1 MKLFQPNRKPL
12 SEITRKMAF
21 VARGVEKA
29 DTVVK
34 NGKLLNVNTAEIL
47 DGIDIAITEGRIAL
61 VGKADHCIGPDTEV
75 IDATGAFLAPGFL
88 DGHIHVESSMI
99 TVTEYAKAVI
109 PHGTT
114 GIFCDCHEIVNVLGM
129 PGLKAFVDEGQNLPL
144 KVMTVMPSCVPS
156 LPGFEDAGGFVG
168 PDEVKEAMTWDGI
181 YGLGEMMNYPGVLF
195 GSDSVH
201 GILRETLRSGK
212 VATGHYGDPDIDV
225 GLQAFV
231 AAGITACHESVSKDQ
246 SLARMRLGC
255 YAQLREGSA
264 WHDLKETVRAVTEN
278 NIDSRFVNL
287 ISDDVTPAT
296 LVNEGHLDLIVKR
309 AIGFGMRP
317 IEAVQAVTI
326 NVAQNFERAREI
338 GTLSPGRCADIVF
351 ISDLAECKVERVM
364 CDGVV
369 VAEQG
374 KMVVELS
381 KFEYPEFMTH
391 SIKIDK
397 PLVAD
402 DFKIL
407 IASSGNGKKTATV
420 RVIESVELKVWTLA
434 KTAELPIED
443 GEIRASV
450 EQNIAKCAVIE
461 RYHGGKTKGLGFVG
475 GYGFK
480 GGAVA
485 STVAHDSHNLM
496 IMGMN
501 DEDMALA
508 GNELIERGGG
518 MIAVRDGK
526 VLAVVPMPIAGLL
539 STKPVAE
546 VAAEVEK
553 LEQTWRDLGC
563 TWESPFMTFALV
575 PLIVLPELRLSNRG
589 LVDTVKFDYTD
600 LIVQ

>member
-1 MKLFQPNRKPL
+1 MKKWAPVRKPL
-12 SEITRKMAF
+12 SEVTKKMAF

-29 DTVVK
+29 DAVIQ
-34 NGKLLNVNTAEIL
+34 NGKLINVNTAEIL
-47 DGIDIAITEGRIAL
+47 DGMDIAITEGRIAL
-61 VGKADHCIGPDTEV
+61 VGKADHCIGPDTQV
-75 IDATGAFLAPGFL
+75 IDAAGMFLAPGFL

-129 PGLKAFVDEGQNLPL
+129 PGVKSFVEEGENLPL

-168 PDEVKEAMTWDGI
+168 PDEVKEAMTWPGI
-181 YGLGEMMNYPGVLF
+181 AGLGEMMNYPGVLF
-195 GSDSVH
+195 GSESVH

-212 VATGHYGDPDIDV
+212 VATGHYGDPDITV

-231 AAGITACHESVSKDQ
+231 AAGITACHESVSKEQ
-246 SLARMRLGC
+246 ALARMRLGC

-296 LVNEGHLDLIVKR
+296 LVYEGHLDLIVKR

-317 IEAVQAVTI
+317 IEAIQAVTL
-326 NVAQNFERAREI
+326 NVAQNFEKAREI

-364 CDGVV
+364 CHGVV
-369 VAEQG
+369 VAEGGQ
-374 KMVVELS
+374 MVVELP
-381 KFEYPEFMTH
+381 KFEYPEFMTR
-391 SIKIDK
+391 SINIEK
-397 PLVAD
+397 PLTAD
-402 DFKIL
+402 DFKI
-407 IASSGNGKKTATV
+407 IVAGTDKGTASV
-420 RVIESVELKVWTLA
+420 RVIESVELKVWTLS

-443 GEIRASV
+443 GELKASV
-450 EQNIAKCAVIE
+450 ERNIAKCAVIE
-461 RYHGGKTKGLGFVG
+461 RYQGGKTKGLGFVG
-475 GYGFK
+475 GYGLT

-501 DEDMALA
+501 DDDMAFA
-508 GNELIERGGG
+508 GNELIKLGGG

-553 LEQTWRDLGC
+553 LEQAWRDLGC

-589 LVDTVKFDYTD
+589 LVDTVNWGYTE
-600 LIVQ
+600 LISKE

>member
-1 MKLFQPNRKPL
+1 MKKWAPVRKPL
-12 SEITRKMAF
+12 SEVTKKMAF

-29 DTVVK
+29 DTVIQ
-34 NGKLLNVNTAEIL
+34 NGRLINVNTAEIL
-47 DGIDIAITEGRIAL
+47 DGVDIAIAEGCIAL
-61 VGKADHCIGPDTEV
+61 VGKADHCIGPDTQV
-75 IDATGAFLAPGFL
+75 IDAAGMFLAPGFL

-129 PGLKAFVDEGQNLPL
+129 PGVKSFVEEGENLPL

-168 PDEVKEAMTWDGI
+168 PDEVKEAMTWPGI
-181 YGLGEMMNYPGVLF
+181 AGLGEMMNYPGVLF
-195 GSDSVH
+195 GSESVH

-212 VATGHYGDPDIDV
+212 VATGHYGDPDIAV

-231 AAGITACHESVSKDQ
+231 AAGITACHESVSKEQ
-246 SLARMRLGC
+246 ALARMRLGC

-296 LVNEGHLDLIVKR
+296 LVYEGHLDLIVKR

-317 IEAVQAVTI
+317 IEAIQAVTL
-326 NVAQNFERAREI
+326 NVAQNFEKAREI

-369 VAEQG
+369 VAEGGQ
-374 KMVVELS
+374 MVVELPH
-381 KFEYPEFMTH
+381 FDYPEFMTR
-391 SIKIDK
+391 SINIEK
-397 PLVAD
+397 PLMAD
-402 DFKIL
+402 DFKIHVARSDKGT
-407 IASSGNGKKTATV
+407 ASV
-420 RVIESVELKVWTLA
+420 RVIESVELKVWTLS
-434 KTAELPIED
+434 KTAELPIEG
-443 GEIRASV
+443 GELKASV
-450 EQNIAKCAVIE
+450 EQKIAKCAVIE
-461 RYHGGKTKGLGFVG
+461 RYQGGKTKGLGFVG
-475 GYGFK
+475 GYGLT

-501 DEDMALA
+501 DEDMAFA
-508 GNELIERGGG
+508 GNELIKMGGG
-518 MIAVRDGK
+518 MIAVREGK

-539 STKPVAE
+539 STKPVTE
-546 VAAEVEK
+546 VAAEVDK
-553 LEQTWRDLGC
+553 LEQAWRDLGC
-563 TWESPFMTFALV
+563 AWESPFMTFALV

-589 LVDTVKFDYTD
+589 LVDTVNWGYTD
-600 LIVQ
+600 LVVG